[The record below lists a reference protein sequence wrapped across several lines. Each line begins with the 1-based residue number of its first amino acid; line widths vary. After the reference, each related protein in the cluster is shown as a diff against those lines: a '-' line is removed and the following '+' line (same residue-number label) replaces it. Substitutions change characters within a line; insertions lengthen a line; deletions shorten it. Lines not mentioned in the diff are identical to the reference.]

1 MMAGC
6 ILHDGIS
13 RIEGCPRI
21 RDVEDMVVLLA
32 ALGCRVWWEGS
43 CLTVDASDVNGWKLP
58 REAASRM
65 RSSVLFLGALLG
77 RMGKAERPYPGGCVL
92 GSRPVDLHIQAMR
105 AMGAQIGEEKD
116 CLMASAS
123 SLNGC
128 EFCLRFPS
136 VGATENLLLAAVTAS
151 GKTVIH
157 NAAREPEIEQLCLF
171 LTEKGAR
178 IRQKRAGTIEVE
190 GVKRLHD
197 SLHHLMP
204 DRIVAGTY
212 LIGAAVTGGRIEL
225 ERFPAEHMQAVTETL
240 AATGI
245 SLQWTKD
252 RLMAD
257 CRGERK
263 GIDFLETAPYPGFPT
278 DLQSPM
284 VTLLSVSEGCCRVR
298 ENIFESRFKTV
309 SQLQKMGAKIISD
322 GKDILIEGTGQL
334 HGAEVCA
341 EELRGAAALFL
352 AGLNAS
358 GRTRIRGCCYAERG
372 YENICNDF
380 RKLGAEIQIIE

>member
-1 MMAGC
+1 MQG
-6 ILHDGIS
+6 
-13 RIEGCPRI
+13 
-21 RDVEDMVVLLA
+21 MV
-32 ALGCRVWWEGS
+32 EGS

-77 RMGKAERPYPGGCVL
+77 RMGKAELPYPGGCVL

-178 IRQKRAGTIEVE
+178 
-190 GVKRLHD
+190 
-197 SLHHLMP
+197 S
-204 DRIVAGTY
+204 DRN
-212 LIGAAVTGGRIEL
+212 GR
-225 ERFPAEHMQAVTETL
+225 ERSKWKA
-240 AATGI
+240 
-245 SLQWTKD
+245 
-252 RLMAD
+252 
-257 CRGERK
+257 
-263 GIDFLETAPYPGFPT
+263 
-278 DLQSPM
+278 
-284 VTLLSVSEGCCRVR
+284 
-298 ENIFESRFKTV
+298 
-309 SQLQKMGAKIISD
+309 
-322 GKDILIEGTGQL
+322 
-334 HGAEVCA
+334 
-341 EELRGAAALFL
+341 
-352 AGLNAS
+352 
-358 GRTRIRGCCYAERG
+358 
-372 YENICNDF
+372 
-380 RKLGAEIQIIE
+380 